1 MSISP
6 AVQDA
11 AIGWLVELSSG
22 EADAG
27 QHQAFARWLAA
38 DARHAAAWRTLGQ
51 AVERRNRPSA
61 GA

>member
-1 MSISP
+1 MSMSA

-22 EADAG
+22 EADAA

-38 DARHAAAWRTLGQ
+38 
-51 AVERRNRPSA
+51 
-61 GA
+61 